1 MEIGVYYE
9 KRVISLVNSSYIG
22 SICVKHDRMCEG
34 S

>member
-9 KRVISLVNSSYIG
+9 KTCDKSGNSSYIG